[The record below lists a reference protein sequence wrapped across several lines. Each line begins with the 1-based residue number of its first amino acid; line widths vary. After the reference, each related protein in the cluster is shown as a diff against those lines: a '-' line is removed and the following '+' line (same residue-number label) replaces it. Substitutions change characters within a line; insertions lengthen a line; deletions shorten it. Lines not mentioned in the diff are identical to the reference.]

1 MKWSITI
8 KQKKKKKEFSIF
20 IDTKLNSQIFPPTE
34 FLQKESISLRSVASG
49 FVPECNQNSH
59 LLLAINLK
67 IKVWIL
73 AFNNF
78 LLITHNSFIHS

>member
-8 KQKKKKKEFSIF
+8 KQKKTRKFSIF

-34 FLQKESISLRSVASG
+34 LLQKESISLWSVASG
-49 FVPECNQNSH
+49 FVPERNQTSH